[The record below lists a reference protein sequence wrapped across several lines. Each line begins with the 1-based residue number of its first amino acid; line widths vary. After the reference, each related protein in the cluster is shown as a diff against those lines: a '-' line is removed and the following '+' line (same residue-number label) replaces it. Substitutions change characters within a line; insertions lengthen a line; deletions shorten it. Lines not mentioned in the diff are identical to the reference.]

1 MEKNFFHQQT
11 PLALLALVGAAYLVP
26 SLGLDLIPTVSQGEF
41 SFRIELPE
49 GTPLEATD
57 RFVAQIQS
65 VLEDDAAARP
75 AGRIGAGPVQRQA
88 VVDADAARPRRNR
101 DDVFRAIRAK
111 TEATIRVKAKPHFE
125 SNFLSSL

>member
-1 MEKNFFHQQT
+1 
-11 PLALLALVGAAYLVP
+11 L
-26 SLGLDLIPTVSQGEF
+26 
-41 SFRIELPE
+41 
-49 GTPLEATD
+49 ATD
-57 RFVAQIQS
+57 HQAGVHLDTVGHLERVIGS

-125 SNFLSSL
+125 SNFLSGR